1 MKITLDGKL
10 CKHVDAHFAG
20 TKAVGRANSYWC
32 PVGPLPGR
40 AWVLLSRK
48 DVDAVKDQATHT
60 LKFGDTSFGPLYWVK
75 ATRLFMGGEGA
86 TAAAYLVEL
95 ADRRFTFERS
105 SIAAQYNVRHHA
117 PPATSGVNRY
127 METSL
132 DSSALWTWQTML
144 ADMWSN
150 LPGGGTAPTLPY
162 TPHGNPEN
170 WHFLGVNAWQAI
182 HEVLHKLLCTTA
194 YDPIGNTL
202 SFVRLGAAQN
212 TTTPANSRLLYSA
225 EPIETDV
232 DIPAT
237 VRVNFQTHYL
247 NYGQERDTERTTNWM
262 TDAAAYFVNQATS
275 VSGAVSGTIL
285 PLWDDLIAE
294 FGISNTV
301 TNATALSDRAAEI
314 KNNLVQ
320 DWQTPQRLRHWQG
333 IANDLLPGERIK
345 AVLWRNYGDGT
356 LTESVEHPGL
366 PKHFDGVMSEERF
379 DAVAEHL
386 APPDFGRATT
396 PNYPR
401 LTNIVEIFHDETA
414 GTAVEENGDGLHP
427 ARVLRWVAGSLATL
441 DDCWLKLLSVA
452 GGVAVEQ
459 RRYLA
464 RLSGIATS
472 GGNTRPLYVAT
483 ESPSPSHWHGHLN
496 GFESV
501 TTAEVLEWT
510 EDEVSGSD
518 ISHASGVITVAR
530 DGIYCFQVNL
540 VASPSGSPFEKVF
553 FDTALRKNGSVFNLL
568 SFATIND
575 NSSPAAGTGYG
586 WTVEA
591 EAGDTFDIQVTASI
605 IGQDFW
611 GSSSASSKRCTFSV
625 HRVN

>member
-472 GGNTRPLYVAT
+472 GGDTRPLYVAT
-483 ESPSPSHWHGHLN
+483 DTRMAYGGLY
-496 GFESV
+496 
-501 TTAEVLEWT
+501 TTFDT
-510 EDEVSGSD
+510 ISSGSGTEEID
-518 ISHASGVITVAR
+518 FATAMPSFGVTADTANNKLVVTVAGDYYIELSLNATLGGAGASA
-530 DGIYCFQVNL
+530 DGWKIQIF
-540 VASPSGSPFEKVF
+540 
-553 FDTALRKNGSVFNLL
+553 KNGSLWGFE
-568 SFATIND
+568 TIRPLD
-575 NSSPAAGTGYG
+575 LDSSQARMGHWSAIRTLAASDEL
-586 WTVEA
+586 TVECDA
-591 EAGDTFDIQVTASI
+591 VSENVILDNVM
-605 IGQDFW
+605 
-611 GSSSASSKRCTFSV
+611 FSV
-625 HRVN
+625 QRVG